1 MPDPI
6 NPLATRAKDGLP
18 ELQKLARRMC
28 LLVQLYKPVIVAKY
42 GDNLVIMGLIVAIEV
57 VCGLLPEVEN
67 EFAMLDNDL
76 SLPPADTGDTA
87 GIDPSAGDDYPP
99 DYEPV

>member
-1 MPDPI
+1 MLPV
-6 NPLATRAKDGLP
+6 NPLADRAKDGLP
-18 ELQKLARRMC
+18 ELTKLARRMC
-28 LLVQLYKPVIVAKY
+28 LLVQQYKPVIVAKY

-57 VCGLLPEVEN
+57 VCGLLPEAIN
-67 EFAMLDNDL
+67 EFAALDNDL

-87 GIDPSAGDDYPP
+87 GIDPSAPEDLPP